1 MADMKIGDDVFNVE
15 LGGDRKAPPLVISN
29 SLGTN
34 LSMWDAQMPAL
45 NRRFRTIRYD
55 SRGHGASAAPDRPYS
70 IAELAADAL
79 ALMDALEVDKAHW
92 LGLSKGGMVGQ
103 WLLTHHRNRIDRA
116 VLANTAAHMGPPNLW
131 NDRIRTVRDK
141 GMKAITPAV
150 IERWFTKGFRES
162 GDDAIDRIA
171 AMLHATPAAGYAG
184 CCAAIRDMDQREG
197 VRSVTNPV
205 LVIVGKH
212 DPATPPEAGR
222 RIADAIPG
230 AKLKALDAAHL
241 SNVEQPDVFTRAVVD
256 FLSEKT
262 AASRSAPAKKRATTK
277 TAAGTKTA
285 KSKTATKAAPKTTGK
300 TARAATRKAAKKASA
315 NKAAA
320 KRAPAKSAKPKS
332 AKGKTAKGK
341 TAPKAPVR
349 KAPAR
354 KPAGKGKR

>member
-1 MADMKIGDDVFNVE
+1 MAEMKVGGDVFNVE
-15 LGGDRKAPPLVISN
+15 LGGDPKAPPLVISN

-34 LSMWDAQMPAL
+34 LGMWDAQMPAL

-79 ALMDALEVDKAHW
+79 ALMDALGIEKAHW

-103 WLLTHHRNRIDRA
+103 WLLTHHRDRIDRA

-131 NDRIRTVRDK
+131 NDRIRTVRAK

-162 GDDAIDRIA
+162 GDAAIDRIA
-171 AMLHATPAAGYAG
+171 AMLHATPAEGYAG

-222 RIADAIPG
+222 RIAGSIPG

-241 SNVEQPDVFTRAVVD
+241 SNVEQPDAFTRAVVD

-262 AASRSAPAKKRATTK
+262 RKTVARGTSPSKKTASAKKA
-277 TAAGTKTA
+277 
-285 KSKTATKAAPKTTGK
+285 
-300 TARAATRKAAKKASA
+300 AAKKAA
-315 NKAAA
+315 KAGAA
-320 KRAPAKSAKPKS
+320 KTPAAKATAP
-332 AKGKTAKGK
+332 KTAKTTTK
-341 TAPKAPVR
+341 TTTRKKTSAARKTVAAKPAPTKATKR
-349 KAPAR
+349 KTNGKAPAR

>member
-1 MADMKIGDDVFNVE
+1 MAEMKIGGDVFNVE
-15 LGGDRKAPPLVISN
+15 LGGDPKAPPLMISN

-34 LSMWDAQMPAL
+34 LGMWDAQMPAL

-79 ALMDALEVDKAHW
+79 AILDRLGVEKAHW

-103 WLLTHHRNRIDRA
+103 WLLTHNRNRIGRA

-131 NDRIRTVRDK
+131 NDRIRTVRAK

-150 IERWFTKGFRES
+150 IERWFTKGFRDS
-162 GDDAIDRIA
+162 GDAGIARIA
-171 AMLHATPAAGYAG
+171 DMLHATPAAGYAG

-205 LVIVGKH
+205 LVIVGKR
-212 DPATPPEAGR
+212 DPATPPEAGQ

-241 SNVEQPDVFTRAVVD
+241 SNVEQPEAFTRAVVD
-256 FLSEKT
+256 FLSET
-262 AASRSAPAKKRATTK
+262 GRASKAP
-277 TAAGTKTA
+277 
-285 KSKTATKAAPKTTGK
+285 
-300 TARAATRKAAKKASA
+300 AKKASA
-315 NKAAA
+315 KKVAAKKKTAAKKTAAKASPAKAAPEKAVA
-320 KRAPAKSAKPKS
+320 K
-332 AKGKTAKGK
+332 
-341 TAPKAPVR
+341 KAPTKKVAAK
-349 KAPAR
+349 KAAR
-354 KPAGKGKR
+354 KRK